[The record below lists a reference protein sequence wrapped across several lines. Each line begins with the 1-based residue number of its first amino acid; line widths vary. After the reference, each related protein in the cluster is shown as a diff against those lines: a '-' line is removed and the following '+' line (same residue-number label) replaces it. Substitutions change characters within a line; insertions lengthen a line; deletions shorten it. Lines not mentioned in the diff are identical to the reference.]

1 MRRTGATLVAV
12 VVLALP
18 ARADAADDVRNAQQR
33 ANRAAA
39 ELSRASSALARAEDD
54 LASLEGRLDQARDR
68 IAGLRGLLET
78 LALSEYVHGGHT
90 PLALDSTD
98 LNRWARGR
106 ALVRLASLSTED
118 TLERSRAAREELT
131 ELRGT
136 LSRTLSSRRAAIGK
150 LRDERRQAVG
160 ELERLA
166 KAQRDAE
173 TKARGGRPRTTPAAT
188 PGGSRPTSI
197 AAKGPWM
204 CPVQGTHSFSNDY
217 GAPRGGGASHKGND
231 ILSPRGTPV
240 VANVAGSVDQHP
252 NRLGGLA
259 YYLKGEDGKTYYGA
273 HLDSFGASG
282 RVSMG
287 TVIGYVG
294 NTGDASG
301 GPTHLHFE
309 IMEGGISVNPYAT
322 LVKYC

>member
-1 MRRTGATLVAV
+1 MFAL
-12 VVLALP
+12 VVLAFP
-18 ARADAADDVRNAQQR
+18 ARAVAADDVRAAQQR

-39 ELSRASSALARAEDD
+39 ELNRATSSLAVAENE
-54 LASLEGRLDQARDR
+54 LASLEERQSEARSR
-68 IAGLRGLLET
+68 STKLRGVVEA
-78 LALSEYVHGGHT
+78 LALSQYVHGGT
-90 PLALDSTD
+90 NPLALDTVD

-106 ALVRLASLSTED
+106 ALLRLASLSTED
-118 TLERSRAAREELT
+118 ALERSRAAREELAD
-131 ELRGT
+131 LRGGLT
-136 LSRTLSSRRAAIGK
+136 RTLSSRRAALAS
-150 LRDERRQAVG
+150 LRTEQRQAVA

-166 KAQRDAE
+166 KTQREAE
-173 TKARGGRPRTTPAAT
+173 AEAKARGAGKAPAGRGTAAGRAT
-188 PGGSRPTSI
+188 AI

-231 ILSPRGTPV
+231 ILAPRGTPV
-240 VANVAGSVDQHP
+240 AANVAGSVDQHP

-259 YYLKGEDGKTYYGA
+259 YYLHGNDGKTYYGA

-282 RVSMG
+282 SVAMG

-309 IMEGGISVNPYAT
+309 IIEGGVSVNPYAT
-322 LVKYC
+322 LVRYC